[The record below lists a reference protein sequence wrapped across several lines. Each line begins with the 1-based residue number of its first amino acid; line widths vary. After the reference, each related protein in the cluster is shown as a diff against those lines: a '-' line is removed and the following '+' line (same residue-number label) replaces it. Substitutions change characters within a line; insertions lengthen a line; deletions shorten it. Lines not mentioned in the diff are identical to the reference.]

1 MDVGCRKVCLC
12 NITSGL
18 KSDRVVTIDREYQRS
33 AVHCVCTCQ
42 NCTTIDREYQRSVAH
57 CVPQARTATLWTGNI
72 KGVSP
77 IVYHMP
83 ELRNLANPQP
93 FSEEAD

>member
-33 AVHCVCTCQ
+33 AVHCVHMPELYHYRQGISKERCPLCATSQ
-42 NCTTIDREYQRSVAH
+42 NCNTVDREYQRSVAY
-57 CVPQARTATLWTGNI
+57 CVPHARTA
-72 KGVSP
+72 
-77 IVYHMP
+77 
-83 ELRNLANPQP
+83 
-93 FSEEAD
+93 